1 MKRYIVLALVSC
13 TLTVL
18 PQALAQTLQPNQP
31 AAPGK
36 TPGDKPAAQ
45 NTPPANPSDSSGT
58 PHNPAATCLD
68 ASACLPGDKVKVN
81 ATGPSLSQKQTKNVA
96 VTLRPSKTTGEPLTA
111 AAKWDGASL
120 LVEIPQNAPDDRYS
134 FQIEADSST
143 NPNLTDLNPSQV
155 VVQRPT
161 ITGVSPAAAFTDTA
175 GASQVIVLGS
185 GFWRGTNISE
195 TLPTDDQ
202 KKQAN
207 GFVEL
212 RYKEIGTPARCAVDA
227 TSAQKR
233 GCYDLN
239 VDSDRQVTLTF
250 YKLDAIADPIKGAQ
264 SFVLAVRNVETNRTA
279 LTLIDT
285 TQSTPLTVA
294 VVGFLLIVVIVYLLL
309 RSGEHATKQRMNGKD
324 YWLSV
329 LFYDVQTN
337 SYSLSKCQFY
347 AWTAAAV
354 IGYLFLAISKSFVQG
369 SAIFPDIPP
378 GIPTILIASVGTVVL
393 SNGITSAKG
402 DKGAGA
408 QGPNLSD
415 FIASGGVVAPD
426 RLQFAIWTVVGIGT
440 FLAIVFQSD
449 PRNINDLP
457 AIPLGFLK
465 LMGISSSGYLAGKL
479 ARKAGPTIAAMVI
492 KSDGDMLRF
501 QLTGSGLSRSAIF
514 SIDEKPIFPDLIL
527 GKDGKTGLPE
537 VLQQD
542 PSITDTDYARILTF
556 PIKDYPDSWLGGP
569 HNFTITNPDSQKATK
584 SYQKFLVKPDSI
596 KITAAPP
603 APPPATPPPATTT
616 PTPPAPNFVM
626 TGECLDSDLAV
637 TCTVT
642 PSTGATNVIKQ
653 FPVTRTD
660 LKKKDSTGAEV
671 PPANIYNG
679 TVTGLNK
686 GDVVVVSITDASG
699 FIKKIEPVT
708 VA

>member
-1 MKRYIVLALVSC
+1 VV
-13 TLTVL
+13 
-18 PQALAQTLQPNQP
+18 
-31 AAPGK
+31 
-36 TPGDKPAAQ
+36 
-45 NTPPANPSDSSGT
+45 
-58 PHNPAATCLD
+58 
-68 ASACLPGDKVKVN
+68 
-81 ATGPSLSQKQTKNVA
+81 

-134 FQIEADSST
+134 FQIAADSAT

-161 ITGVSPAAAFTDTA
+161 ITAVSPAAAFTDTA
-175 GASQVIVLGS
+175 GAIQVIVLGS
-185 GFWRGTNISE
+185 GFWRGTNTSE
-195 TLPTDDQ
+195 TPPTDDQ

-207 GFVEL
+207 GFVEF
-212 RYKEIGTPARCAVDA
+212 RYKTVGTPPRCAVDA
-227 TSAQKR
+227 ASAQKR

-250 YKLDAIADPIKGAQ
+250 YKLDTIAEPIKGAQ
-264 SFVLAVRNVETNRTA
+264 SFVLAVRNVETNRTS

-294 VVGFLLIVVIVYLLL
+294 VIGFLLIVVIIYLLL
-309 RSGEHATKQRMNGKD
+309 RSGEHATKQTMNGKT

-354 IGYLFLAISKSFVQG
+354 IGYLFLAVSKSFVQG
-369 SAIFPDIPP
+369 SAIFPDIPSGLP
-378 GIPTILIASVGTVVL
+378 GILIASVGTVVL

-408 QGPNLSD
+408 PGPNLSD

-457 AIPLGFLK
+457 AIPSGFLQ
-465 LMGISSSGYLAGKL
+465 LMGISSGGYLAGKL
-479 ARKAGPTIAAMVI
+479 ARKAGPTIAAIVM
-492 KSDGDMLRF
+492 KTENAMLKF

-514 SIDEKPIFPDLIL
+514 SIDDQPIFPDIIL
-527 GKDGKTGLPE
+527 GKDGLPGLPE
-537 VLQQD
+537 VVQQD
-542 PSITDTDYARILTF
+542 PSITDPDYARILTF
-556 PIKDYPDSWLGGP
+556 FIKNYPDSWLGGP
-569 HNFTITNPDSQKATK
+569 HNFTITNPDAQKATV
-584 SYQKFLVKPDSI
+584 SYQKFKVDLNSI
-596 KITAAPP
+596 KIATAPPAPAATTPAPAPP
-603 APPPATPPPATTT
+603 APPPAPTTPAPAPPTPPPAPPTPAPAPPTPAPAP
-616 PTPPAPNFVM
+616 PTPPPAPPAPAPAAATFKM
-626 TGECLDSDLAV
+626 TGECLDSNLTVTCAV
-637 TCTVT
+637 TG
-642 PSTGATNVIKQ
+642 STAA
-653 FPVTRTD
+653 PVEVKRTD
-660 LKKKDSTGAEV
+660 PTTKDATGKEGP
-671 PPANIYNG
+671 PPATSYNG
-679 TVTGLNK
+679 TVTGLTK
-686 GDVVVVSITDASG
+686 GDVVTVSITDEAG
-699 FIKKIEPVT
+699 FIKRIESVT